1 MKCSTCSNFNWQIC
15 NLDIDPSEL
24 ERLKRLYKGENKKRQ
39 SLKEG
44 SFCTLN
50 IVLVKEKLF
59 RGTLMIH
66 SRNSKLL
73 VLSLRWKAK
82 GSLNSESKVFLFGSN
97 LQKKV
102 PNHSPDN
109 YSVHLKRRCSQEW
122 FSTFFWRFQLKWKTF
137 WD

>member
-1 MKCSTCSNFNWQIC
+1 MKCSSCSNFNWQIC

-66 SRNSKLL
+66 SKNSKLL

-82 GSLNSESKVFLFGSN
+82 GSLNSESISLWLK
-97 LQKKV
+97 
-102 PNHSPDN
+102 SPEKGAK
-109 YSVHLKRRCSQEW
+109 SLSW
-122 FSTFFWRFQLKWKTF
+122 
-137 WD
+137 